1 MYLAIAAESST
12 ARILP
17 ALIATAPGRASPEE
31 RPVHTTP
38 CVMTVSAVFPPQAT
52 RQTSIPTAA
61 TVRVM
66 ASLLIS
72 AAWRRGKR
80 LAEVGQLKR
89 GSGVGCVGQGRGRV
103 AGGQDLLDD
112 EPFDDCDVERAHR
125 HSATQLDDRA
135 ERRVGPQ
142 DEKQVFLPLGCDDTG
157 GAIATRGRQQRHGI

>member
-72 AAWRRGKR
+72 AAWRRGESCR
-80 LAEVGQLKR
+80 WRRWDRRRRCRDGGRRSWRR
-89 GSGVGCVGQGRGRV
+89 GCRAAPRAV
-103 AGGQDLLDD
+103 A
-112 EPFDDCDVERAHR
+112 A
-125 HSATQLDDRA
+125 RA
-135 ERRVGPQ
+135 ERQRR
-142 DEKQVFLPLGCDDTG
+142 DRAC
-157 GAIATRGRQQRHGI
+157 GARRPPTWRDRTLRGTRFRGWRECARAGV